1 MPRAISTALAAH
13 LKGSAHTV
21 CYLLKIMPVREGVD
35 AFGLCTLD
43 ADVTYDDG
51 TGPLTY
57 RAKRGYTAFDLDTKA
72 DMSVDSSE
80 ASGLLAEYPAD
91 GVTAEGVA
99 SGDYDCARFVQY
111 LVNYEDL
118 TMGHVI
124 LNAGQLGQ
132 VTMIDEIT
140 CKLELRSLTQILKQN
155 SIIELTSITCR
166 ASFGDLRCKMPLRWY
181 NATVATVG
189 VEPDRDFTLVNA
201 PGIGAP
207 PGSTTGPVS
216 GVPFFTGNGTQTTTQ
231 LLDTAGDAVYSGFT
245 VSAIY
250 RNGVALTSGADYTV
264 GGTGLV
270 QWLDH
275 GSPPAPAA
283 PTSGAAFTWDGT
295 LTLQPD
301 GFFSP
306 GVVHWLTGANA
317 GRENEVESYVAA
329 TGAITLVIPT
339 GQSIAPGDT
348 FQIRR
353 DCDKSKAMCRDVYA
367 NLLNM
372 RAEPELP
379 RANGT
384 DLQSPSAH

>member
-21 CYLLKIMPVREGVD
+21 CYLLKIMPVRAGVD

-51 TGPLTY
+51 TGAMTY
-57 RAKRGYTAFDLDTKA
+57 RAKRGYTSFDLDTKA

-80 ASGLLAEYPAD
+80 ASGLLADYPAD
-91 GVTAEGVA
+91 GVTAAGIA
-99 SGDYDCARFVQY
+99 AGDYDGARFVQY

-118 TMGHVI
+118 TQGHVI
-124 LNAGQLGQ
+124 LNAGQVGQ
-132 VTMIDEIT
+132 VTMIDDLT

-181 NATVATVG
+181 DATVATVG
-189 VEPDRDFTLVNA
+189 VEPDRDFTLADA

-207 PGSTTGPVS
+207 PGSATGPVS
-216 GVPFFTGNGTQTTTQ
+216 HVPFFTGNGTQATTQ
-231 LLDTAGDAVYSGFT
+231 LLDTAGDAVRSGFT
-245 VSAIY
+245 VTTVYA
-250 RNGVALTSGADYTV
+250 NGTPTTHYTID
-264 GGTGLV
+264 GTGLV
-270 QWLDH
+270 TFNN
-275 GSPPAPAA
+275 GSGVTTAPA
-283 PTSGAAFTWDGT
+283 SGVVFTWDGT
-295 LTLQPD
+295 LALQPD
-301 GFFSP
+301 GFFVP

-339 GQSIAPGDT
+339 QQPIAPGDT

>member
-13 LKGSAHTV
+13 LKGSSHTV
-21 CYLLKIMPVREGVD
+21 CYLLKIMPVRAGV
-35 AFGLCTLD
+35 ATFGICTLD

-57 RAKRGYTAFDLDTKA
+57 RAKRGYTSFDLDTKA
-72 DMSVDSSE
+72 DMSVGSSE
-80 ASGLLAEYPAD
+80 ASGLLADYPAD
-91 GVTAEGVA
+91 GVTAAGVA
-99 SGDYDCARFVQY
+99 AGDYDCARFVQY

-118 TMGHVI
+118 TQGHVI
-124 LNAGQLGQ
+124 LNAGQVGQ
-132 VTMIDEIT
+132 VTMLDELT

-166 ASFGDLRCKMPLRWY
+166 AQFGDLRCKMPLRWY

-189 VEPDRDFTLVNA
+189 AEPDRDFTLVNA

-207 PGSTTGPVS
+207 PGSATGPVS
-216 GVPFFTGNGTQTTTQ
+216 GVPFFTGNGTQATTQ
-231 LLDTAGDAVYSGFT
+231 LLDTAGDAVRSGFT
-245 VSAIY
+245 VTTVYANGTPTTHYTINSSGLVTFNNGSGVTTAPAS
-250 RNGVALTSGADYTV
+250 GVAY
-264 GGTGLV
+264 
-270 QWLDH
+270 
-275 GSPPAPAA
+275 
-283 PTSGAAFTWDGT
+283 TWDGT

-329 TGAITLVIPT
+329 TGAVTLVIPT
-339 GQSIAPGDT
+339 QQSIAPGDT

-353 DCDKSKAMCRDVYA
+353 DCDKSKAMCRDVYS

>member
-1 MPRAISTALAAH
+1 MSRNVPTALAAH
-13 LKGSAHTV
+13 LAGPATTV
-21 CYLLKIMPVREGVD
+21 CYLLKIMPVRAGVD
-35 AFGLCTLD
+35 TFGLITLD
-43 ADVTYDDG
+43 ADRDYDDG
-51 TGPLTY
+51 TGLLTY

-72 DMSVDSSE
+72 DLSVDSSE
-80 ASGLLAEYPAD
+80 AAGLLAEYPAD
-91 GVTAEGVA
+91 GVTAEGIA
-99 SGDYDCARFVQY
+99 RGDYDGARFIQY

-124 LNAGQLGQ
+124 LNAGQVGQ
-132 VTMIDEIT
+132 VKMLDDLT
-140 CKLELRSLTQILKQN
+140 CKIELRSLTQILKQN

-166 ASFGDLRCKMPLRWY
+166 AQFGDTRCKMPLRWY
-181 NATVATVG
+181 GTAVATVG
-189 VEPDRDFTLVNA
+189 AETDRVFTIVNA

-216 GVPFFTGNGTQTTTQ
+216 GVQFFTGNGTTTTAQ
-231 LLDTAGDAVYSGFT
+231 LLDTAGDAVRSGFVVST
-245 VSAIY
+245 VKA
-250 RNGVALTSGADYTV
+250 NGTAFTYYSID
-264 GGTGLV
+264 GTGLV
-270 QWLDH
+270 TFKDSS
-275 GSPPAPAA
+275 GVVTAPA
-283 PTSGAAFTWDGT
+283 SGVVFTWDGT

-301 GFFSP
+301 GFFAP
-306 GVVHWLTGANA
+306 GVVHWETGANA

-329 TGAITLVIPT
+329 TGAVTLVIPT
-339 GQSIAPGDT
+339 YQTIAPGDT

-353 DCDKSKAMCRDVYA
+353 DCDKSKAMCRDVYS